1 MKVCVTRPQNIGGTY
16 ILLPPFTNERLHL
29 ENCADTSNES
39 NIVNSNQPF
48 PLPWNIQFEI
58 LNKNTNKIFRFRK
71 VDPIVFFMLH
81 NNEMEELDIK
91 YKTINTEGNQNKSFR
106 VTTCKN
112 CKNRNISIS
121 TNTRLRFT

>member
-16 ILLPPFTNERLHL
+16 ILLPPLTNERLHL
-29 ENCADTSNES
+29 ENCANTSNES

-58 LNKNTNKIFRFRK
+58 LNKNTNKVFRFRK

-91 YKTINTEGNQNKSFR
+91 YKTINTEGNQNKPFR